1 MIPRAACLTVLLLAC
16 LGAPARAA
24 SLEVFGA
31 ANNAP
36 LSDGDRWAVIWVG
49 DAMEIV
55 DDRRGERRTVA
66 LAAPC
71 GSQFGQPLAV
81 ASGLVLVECSY
92 LVALARPKLLVYDL
106 AARTFTDVPGTEI
119 LTRGAEGSTVTGIGR
134 TWISFGING
143 HRGGSTPGLLNWHTG
158 QAAPA
163 PAFVR
168 DRVTDL
174 DRPSATRRIC
184 ASIRRPARRRLFAYR
199 APYALV
205 DRGTAQRHELVLER
219 CDGRPR
225 ALPARSLRSTSLGRR
240 AVAWVDG
247 TTIHAR
253 SLRSGRERRWRS
265 PLGKAVLG
273 LAEVGSRLLVTIQG
287 GPLSGDRGFG
297 FTVYSGRLP

>member
-1 MIPRAACLTVLLLAC
+1 
-16 LGAPARAA
+16 
-24 SLEVFGA
+24 
-31 ANNAP
+31 
-36 LSDGDRWAVIWVG
+36 
-49 DAMEIV
+49 MEIV
-55 DDRRGERRTVA
+55 DGRTGARRIVP

-71 GSQFGQPLAV
+71 ASQFGQPHAV
-81 ASGLVLVECSY
+81 AGGLVLVECSY
-92 LVALARPKLLVYDL
+92 SVALGRPKLLVYDL

-163 PAFVR
+163 PAFAR

-174 DRPSATRRIC
+174 DAPSGTRRLC
-184 ASIRRPARRRLFAYR
+184 RAIRRPPTSKRLFAYR
-199 APYALV
+199 PPFALV
-205 DRGTAQRHELVLER
+205 DRGTPSRRKLVLER

-225 ALPARSLRSTSLGRR
+225 TLHTARALQITSLGRN

-253 SLRSGRERRWRS
+253 SLRTGRERRWRA

-273 LAEVGSRLLVTIQG
+273 IAEAGSGLLVMIQG
-287 GPLSGDRGFG
+287 GPHGGDRGFG
-297 FTVYSGRLP
+297 FTVYRGRLPPY